1 MDGFLLLDKPAGVS
15 SHDLVQRVRRE
26 VVGRERSRKGVGKI
40 RVGHAGTLDP
50 FATGL
55 LVVLIGRAT
64 RVQDHVMG
72 LRKRYETTARFGF
85 VSSTGDPEGEIVETG
100 RMPPE
105 PLGLPTGLLSQRP
118 PAYSAVHVDGR
129 RAYALAR
136 AGVEFELPER
146 EVQVHRFERTG
157 PRDFLIECSAGTYI
171 RTLISELG
179 DAYCTALRRTA
190 IGPFDVRE
198 AAAEPA
204 AAELVGL
211 GPGLA
216 RILPTVPVEGES
228 ARRAR
233 HGMAIEAP
241 PAVEAPTVV
250 LTDADGP
257 IALAEPR
264 ADGTLKPVVGFRA

>member
-1 MDGFLLLDKPAGVS
+1 MDGFLLLDKPAGMS
-15 SHDLVQRVRRE
+15 SHDVVQRVRRD
-26 VVGRERSRKGVGKI
+26 VVGRERSRKGVGKV

-55 LVVLIGRAT
+55 LVVLLGRAT

-85 VSSTGDPEGEIVETG
+85 TSSTGDPEGEIVQTG

-105 PLGLPTGLLSQRP
+105 PLVLPTGPVFQRP

-146 EVQVHRFERTG
+146 KVQVHRFERTG
-157 PRDFLIECSAGTYI
+157 PQDFLIECSAGTYV
-171 RTLISELG
+171 RSLIAELG

-190 IGPFDVRE
+190 IGPFEVSE
-198 AAAEPA
+198 ASTEPSAAD
-204 AAELVGL
+204 LIGL

-216 RILPTVPVEGES
+216 RILPTVVVEGED
-228 ARRAR
+228 AHRAR
-233 HGMAIEAP
+233 HGVAIDARP
-241 PAVEAPTVV
+241 GTDDPTVV
-250 LTDADGP
+250 LSDADGP

-264 ADGTLKPVVGFRA
+264 PDGTLKPVVGFRA

>member
-1 MDGFLLLDKPAGVS
+1 MDGFLLLDKPAGMS
-15 SHDLVQRVRRE
+15 SHDVVQRVRRD
-26 VVGRERSRKGVGKI
+26 VVGRERSRKGVGKV

-55 LVVLIGRAT
+55 LVVLLGRAT

-85 VSSTGDPEGEIVETG
+85 TSTTGDPEGDIVETG

-105 PLGLPTGLLSQRP
+105 PLVLPTGLVSQRP

-146 EVQVHRFERTG
+146 QVQVHRFERTG
-157 PRDFLIECSAGTYI
+157 PRDFLIECSAGTYV

-198 AAAEPA
+198 AASDPAE
-204 AAELVGL
+204 AELIGL
-211 GPGLA
+211 GAGLE
-216 RILPTVPVEGES
+216 RFLPTVAVEGED

-233 HGMAIEAP
+233 HGMAIDLRPGAQ
-241 PAVEAPTVV
+241 APTVV

-264 ADGTLKPVVGFRA
+264 PDGTLKPVVGFRA

>member
-15 SHDLVQRVRRE
+15 SHDVVQRVRRD
-26 VVGRERSRKGVGKI
+26 VVGRDRSRKGVGKV

-55 LVVLIGRAT
+55 LVVLLGRAT

-72 LRKRYETTARFGF
+72 LHKRYETTARFGF
-85 VSSTGDPEGEIVETG
+85 TSSTGDPEGEIEETG
-100 RMPPE
+100 RLPPE
-105 PLGLPTGLLSQRP
+105 PLVLPTGALSQRP
-118 PAYSAVHVDGR
+118 PVYSAVHVDGR

-157 PRDFLIECSAGTYI
+157 PRDFLIECSAGTYV
-171 RTLISELG
+171 RSLISELG

-190 IGPFDVRE
+190 IGPFDVSE
-198 AAAEPA
+198 AAVEPA
-204 AAELVGL
+204 AAQLIGL
-211 GPGLA
+211 GPGLE
-216 RILPTVPVEGES
+216 RILPTLAVEGED

-233 HGMAIEAP
+233 HGMAIDAP
-241 PAVEAPTVV
+241 SETAHPTVV

-264 ADGTLKPVVGFRA
+264 PDGTLKPVVGFRA